1 MVERPTPRKSKL
13 NARWRSKRRTKSS
26 QRTTAFQKVLLLGRS
41 DVSDPLWL
49 FDTSRYQLI
58 TTDKCFQ
65 LPVCPVEPTLSGDY
79 VIGSCTSVCSSHDRT
94 WLVWIACR
102 LVTQSYQTSMP
113 SITDHIIRTRSFADR
128 ERETP
133 CGQRRDENTLGAVY
147 TYPSGTNHTRLLGWS
162 DDAFLLFV
170 DTTIRSAL
178 KRCSEWEQLPQ

>member
-58 TTDKCFQ
+58 TTDNRFR

-79 VIGSCTSVCSSHDRT
+79 VIGSCTSVCSSRDRT
-94 WLVWIACR
+94 WFSMDSVPLSNAIISSIIAFCYKCR
-102 LVTQSYQTSMP
+102 PYNTNTFLCRQRARDAPRGAAT
-113 SITDHIIRTRSFADR
+113 RTR
-128 ERETP
+128 
-133 CGQRRDENTLGAVY
+133 
-147 TYPSGTNHTRLLGWS
+147 
-162 DDAFLLFV
+162 
-170 DTTIRSAL
+170 
-178 KRCSEWEQLPQ
+178 